1 MLLSYPQLRK
11 PINGN
16 IILAGDIGGT
26 KANLSLFSIEG
37 ESDFHVIREDKL
49 NSGAFDNIADLLR
62 EFNPENLQPHAVCFG
77 VAGPVLDD
85 RAKLSNLHWGI
96 DKKELSALFPAARI
110 HLINDLK
117 ATAYGLAMLKEQDI
131 AVIHSVKPEIGG
143 NAAIIAPGTGLGEAG
158 IFWDGKLF
166 HPFSSEGGH
175 SDFAARNSGDFEL
188 YTFLSEQFGHVSWE
202 RVISGPGI
210 TNIYR
215 FLKEIKKMEEPEW
228 LTQKLVHGDKA
239 AVISSHTLQSEICA
253 ETMRLF
259 VRFLAFESANLAL
272 KFNATGGLFIG
283 GGIPPK
289 ILQLLENN
297 QFVHSFLQSGR
308 LNILL
313 EKVPVKIILNPKTA
327 LLGAAYYAAT
337 H

>member
-1 MLLSYPQLRK
+1 MLLSYPQLHK
-11 PINGN
+11 PVNGN

-26 KANLSLFSIEG
+26 KANLALFRIE
-37 ESDFHVIREDKL
+37 EDEFRVIHEDKL
-49 NSGAFDNIADLLR
+49 DSTAFDSITDLIR
-62 EFNPENLQPHAVCFG
+62 KFNPENVVAQAVCFG

-85 RAKLSNLHWGI
+85 RAALSNLHWGI
-96 DKKELSALFPAARI
+96 EKKELLALFPDAGI

-131 AVIHSVKPEIGG
+131 AVIHHVQQEVVG

-158 IFWDGKLF
+158 IFWDGKFF

-175 SDFAARNSGDFEL
+175 CDFAARNSFDFEL
-188 YTFLSEQFGHVSWE
+188 YSFLKQQFGHVSWE
-202 RVISGPGI
+202 RVVSGPGI
-210 TNIYR
+210 INIYH
-215 FLKEIKKMEEPEW
+215 FLKEIKKMEEPED
-228 LTQKLVHGDKA
+228 LRQRMDQEDKA
-239 AVISSHTLQSEICA
+239 AVISGNTEQHGICK

-259 VRFLAFESANLAL
+259 IRFLAFESANLAL

-289 ILQLLENN
+289 ILHLIENN
-297 QFVHSFLQSGR
+297 HFFQSFLQSGR

-313 EKVPVKIILNPKTA
+313 EKVPVKVILNPKTA

-337 H
+337 Q